1 MRGQFDTPNSRVQH
15 DVSATSWGAED
26 RTPATTRRTVGN
38 TATFRT
44 DPRRSVVSAD
54 LAVVGGTLATA
65 DRMVD
70 AGLAV
75 KDGTI
80 VAVGTREELP
90 SADRIIDV
98 GGNVVMPGVVDPHV
112 HIDGFNSIERYRTG
126 TAAAAL
132 GGVTSIINFAWQTWN
147 GTRERDADGSVW
159 NDSGSLL
166 DAIKRQRDRASE
178 AHVDYGLHATVTA
191 EDRSVFDEFATLP
204 DVGVTSVKFFTTYDV
219 GVSNGF
225 LRTAFE
231 RLASMG
237 LVALVHT
244 EDDSVCKAL
253 TDEKREV
260 GERNPTAYPASRPN
274 YAEAM
279 ALSDALTLARE
290 TGCRYYGVHTTCGAA
305 CDELAAPRTDGS
317 LIRGETCT
325 HYTVLTDSTYAEQ
338 GMRALQAPPL
348 RTDDDIEA
356 LFAALRDG
364 TLSVVST
371 DHVAS
376 ERTEK
381 TAGDWWDTSLG
392 VNSLQTSL
400 PVFHDEAIV
409 RRGLP
414 FPFLIRVMC
423 MNPAKTFGLPNKGR
437 LRVGAD
443 ADFVVFDPDETHRID
458 SADNV
463 SSADYSVYD
472 GREVTGQVKQTF
484 VRGKLVADSGE
495 IVASPGHGDYL
506 SREIPEWQS
515 GGIICD

>member
-1 MRGQFDTPNSRVQH
+1 
-15 DVSATSWGAED
+15 
-26 RTPATTRRTVGN
+26 
-38 TATFRT
+38 
-44 DPRRSVVSAD
+44 
-54 LAVVGGTLATA
+54 
-65 DRMVD
+65 MVE

-75 KDGTI
+75 EDGTI
-80 VAVGTREELP
+80 VSIGQRENLP
-90 SADRIIDV
+90 SADRIVDV
-98 GGNVVMPGVVDPHV
+98 DGDVVMPGVVDPHV
-112 HIDGFNSIERYRTG
+112 HFDGFNSIELYRTG

-132 GGVTSIINFAWQTWN
+132 GGVTSIINFAWQTWD
-147 GTRERDADGSVW
+147 GRRERDADGSVW

-178 AHVDYGLHATVTA
+178 AYVDYGLHATVTA
-191 EDRSVFDEFATLP
+191 EDRSVFDEFAGLP

-219 GVSNGF
+219 GVTDGF
-225 LRTAFE
+225 LRAAFE
-231 RLASMG
+231 HLSSVG
-237 LVALVHT
+237 LIALVHT

-253 TDEKREV
+253 ADEKSEA
-260 GERNPTAYPASRPN
+260 GERDPTAYPASRPD

-279 ALSDALTLARE
+279 ALSNALTLARE

-305 CDELAAPRTDGS
+305 CDELAAARTDGS

-325 HYTVLTDSTYAEQ
+325 HYTVLTESTYAEQ
-338 GMRALQAPPL
+338 GMQALQAPPL
-348 RTDDDIEA
+348 RTEDDIEA
-356 LFAALRDG
+356 LFRGLRDG

-400 PVFHDEAIV
+400 PVFHDEAVV

-414 FPFLIRVMC
+414 FPFLVRVMC
-423 MNPAKTFGLPNKGR
+423 TNPAETFGLPNKGR

-443 ADFVVFDPDETHRID
+443 ADLVVFDPDETHRID
-458 SADNV
+458 AADNA
-463 SSADYSVYD
+463 SRADYSVYD
-472 GREVTGQVKQTF
+472 GREVTGRVKQTF
-484 VRGKLVADSGE
+484 VRGKLIADSGE

-506 SREIPEWQS
+506 SRELPEWQS
-515 GGIICD
+515 RGNHL